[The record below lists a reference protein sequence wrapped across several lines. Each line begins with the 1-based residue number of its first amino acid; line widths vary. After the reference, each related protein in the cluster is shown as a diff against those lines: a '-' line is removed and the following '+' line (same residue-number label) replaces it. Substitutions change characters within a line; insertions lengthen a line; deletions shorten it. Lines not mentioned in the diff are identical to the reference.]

1 METWFKTLSEREL
14 KTWIKNMNSPFNQF
28 MNSENDNKNILLAKE
43 ELKRRGRKWP
53 DQITYIYLSYYF
65 QFIYIFN
72 L

>member
-43 ELKRRGRKWP
+43 ELRRRRRKWQ

-65 QFIYIFN
+65 QFIYIYN

>member
-1 METWFKTLSEREL
+1 MNKKATYEL
-14 KTWIKNMNSPFNQF
+14 KNIIKALSIMEVLNTPEENQRLR
-28 MNSENDNKNILLAKE
+28 EAKE
-43 ELKRRGRKWP
+43 ELKRRRRKWP